1 MIGRRLVAAMVGGV
15 LGTWLRWGVVTALP
29 VTSGSFPTATFIVN
43 MVGAACIGVVVAAL
57 VEGRRSR
64 PVATSFVGT
73 GILGGL
79 TTFSA
84 FSVETVELVR
94 VDHVPVA
101 ALYVIASITGGVALA
116 WTGLLLTRRRL
127 DPTAIDRWG
136 TATGAES

>member
-15 LGTWLRWGVVTALP
+15 LGTWFRWGVVTALP

-43 MVGAACIGVVVAAL
+43 MVGAVCIGVVVAAL

-64 PVATSFVGT
+64 PMAASFVGT

-94 VDHVPVA
+94 VGHDLVA
-101 ALYVIASITGGVALA
+101 ALYLVASVTGGVALA

-127 DPTAIDRWG
+127 DPTVFDRWG
-136 TATGAES
+136 TATGDGS